1 MIVYLLIGAVTLVIL
16 FAIWYIVTGNNLI
29 AKRNRM
35 EQCRSSI
42 CVMLKQRNDMLPNLV
57 AAAKAYMGHENAT
70 LTRITELRAEAASA
84 ASEQQQIEAGN
95 ALSSMLPKLQLAVEN
110 YPELKADKQFVSLHY
125 SIEEMEQQLQA
136 IRRTYNAAVTD
147 MNNGIQMFPSSWV
160 AARKGFVPGELIDIP
175 EAEKQNVDVS
185 KLFQS

>member
-1 MIVYLLIGAVTLVIL
+1 MIALYIFIGVVVL
-16 FAIWYIVTGNNLI
+16 FVLWYIVTGNNLI
-29 AKRNRM
+29 ARRNRM

-57 AAAKAYMGHENAT
+57 AAAKAYMGHENQT
-70 LTRITELRAEAASA
+70 LTQITELRAKAAEA

-95 ALSSMLPKLQLAVEN
+95 AVSSLLPKLQLAVEN

-147 MNNGIQMFPSSWV
+147 FNNGVQMFPSSWV
-160 AARKGFVPGELIDIP
+160 AARKGFVCGELIAIP
-175 EAEKQNVDVS
+175 EAEKQNVNVGD
-185 KLFQS
+185 LFNK

>member
-1 MIVYLLIGAVTLVIL
+1 MIVLYIALAVVVL
-16 FAIWYIVTGNNLI
+16 FVLWYIVTGNNLI

-57 AAAKAYMGHENAT
+57 AAAKAYMGHENRT
-70 LTRITELRAEAASA
+70 LTEITELRAKATEAT
-84 ASEQQQIEAGN
+84 SEQQQIEAGN
-95 ALSSMLPKLQLAVEN
+95 ALSSVLPKLQLAVEN
-110 YPELKADKQFVSLHY
+110 YPELKADKQFISLHY

-147 MNNGIQMFPSSWV
+147 LNNGIQMFPSSWV
-160 AARKGFVPGELIDIP
+160 AARKGFTPGELIEIP
-175 EAEKQNVDVS
+175 EAEKQNVDVGE
-185 KLFQS
+185 LFKQ